1 MNNNYTNLSSG
12 VRAKYSRSIKPSI
25 RFLIIT
31 GDGKNRPLNCSVT
44 SVTSILC

>member
-1 MNNNYTNLSSG
+1 MNTTKNIQNYLTDLSSG

-31 GDGKNRPLNCSVT
+31 GEGKNRTRS
-44 SVTSILC
+44 